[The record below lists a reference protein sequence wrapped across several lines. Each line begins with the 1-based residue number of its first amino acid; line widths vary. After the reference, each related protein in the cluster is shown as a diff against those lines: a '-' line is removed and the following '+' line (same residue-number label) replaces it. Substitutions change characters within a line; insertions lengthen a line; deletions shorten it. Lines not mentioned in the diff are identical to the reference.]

1 MTLTWMHTGKLQ
13 TELAWMFASNH
24 TAILDAIIEW
34 MPKYGNISLMLGIL
48 PFIDKDLVDALEP
61 ERFISSFIQSAL
73 FLTVKIGQARRH
85 TKIGL
90 L

>member
-34 MPKYGNISLMLGIL
+34 MPKY
-48 PFIDKDLVDALEP
+48 
-61 ERFISSFIQSAL
+61 
-73 FLTVKIGQARRH
+73 
-85 TKIGL
+85 
-90 L
+90 